1 MEGMDRIIEKKK
13 FGKKQL
19 AIAGLLVLALGSLP
33 LIITGRTS
41 KLRIDRDKV
50 SVGKVMLD
58 KYQDF
63 ISVNGTV
70 EPMTTVFLD
79 AVESGR
85 VERILLEEGTRVK
98 EGDIIMEVSNYNLL
112 LDISGN
118 EADVSRAIN
127 DLKTARMSLE
137 NQSIQ
142 TRARML
148 ELEYQLKK
156 LEREINRNE
165 ELFAASL
172 IAREDYESALELYEE
187 TRLQL
192 ELQEKKFISDSIYIV
207 SRLGADE
214 SSIERMQN
222 NLVLTRQRLDNLKI
236 KAPVDGELASLN
248 PEIGQVIN
256 YGTRIGTINVLDAYK
271 MKADID
277 EHYITRISR
286 GLRGEFTF
294 AGGNHELE
302 ITKIY
307 PEVRNGT
314 FAVDMEFTGVVPEQI
329 RIGQTARIRLELGET
344 EDALLL
350 PRGGFF
356 QSTGGQWVYVMDAS
370 GSWADK
376 RNIRL
381 GRQNPDFYEVLEG
394 LSAGE
399 EVIISGYENFGNAD
413 RLILK

>member
-41 KLRIDRDKV
+41 KLRIDKDKV

-172 IAREDYESALELYEE
+172 LHG
-187 TRLQL
+187 RL
-192 ELQEKKFISDSIYIV
+192 
-207 SRLGADE
+207 
-214 SSIERMQN
+214 
-222 NLVLTRQRLDNLKI
+222 
-236 KAPVDGELASLN
+236 
-248 PEIGQVIN
+248 
-256 YGTRIGTINVLDAYK
+256 
-271 MKADID
+271 
-277 EHYITRISR
+277 
-286 GLRGEFTF
+286 
-294 AGGNHELE
+294 
-302 ITKIY
+302 
-307 PEVRNGT
+307 
-314 FAVDMEFTGVVPEQI
+314 
-329 RIGQTARIRLELGET
+329 
-344 EDALLL
+344 
-350 PRGGFF
+350 
-356 QSTGGQWVYVMDAS
+356 
-370 GSWADK
+370 
-376 RNIRL
+376 
-381 GRQNPDFYEVLEG
+381 
-394 LSAGE
+394 
-399 EVIISGYENFGNAD
+399 
-413 RLILK
+413 